1 LIRAAV
7 RFAGMQKIIVE
18 KPYQF
23 IPPYRGVFWP
33 VFLRAIR
40 IHEYYLRKTEGI
52 VAHEVRHIERLRASL
67 TAGHAILVTPNHPRT
82 ADPLA
87 MGWLAVEAP
96 CHFHV
101 MASWH
106 LFQYSRLYSWA
117 IRAMG
122 GFSVNR
128 EGVDRQAINMA
139 VELLAEAKRPLI
151 IFPEGATSRT
161 ADHLQAL
168 LDGVAFI
175 ARASA
180 KKRSKQS
187 PPGKVVVH
195 PVAVKYFFGGDVRQC
210 CDDVLSEIEHRLT
223 WQPQRNLGLL
233 ERVIKAGSALL
244 SLKEIEYFGQPQ
256 SGTIAERLARLIDRL
271 LGPLE
276 VEWFGRVQVGAS
288 VPRVRNLRAKLLPEM
303 VAGTI
308 APQERARRWQQLA
321 DVYLAQQLSTYPPGY
336 LVRPSVDR
344 VLEIIEK
351 YEEDITDKARLHGDL
366 KVVLDVG
373 EAIEVSPERQRGAS
387 VDPLMVEIQRSL
399 QAMIDKLAEESPLLE
414 VPVEKARDN
423 EKRERHERVS

>member
-1 LIRAAV
+1 
-7 RFAGMQKIIVE
+7 MQKIIVE
-18 KPYQF
+18 KRYQF
-23 IPPYRGVFWP
+23 LPPYTGTFWP
-33 VFLRAIR
+33 TFFRAFR
-40 IHEYYLRKTEGI
+40 VHDYLLRKTEGV
-52 VAHEVRHIERLRASL
+52 VAHEIRHIERLRRSL
-67 TAGHAILVTPNHPRT
+67 AAGHAILITPNHPRT

-87 MGWLAVEAP
+87 MGWLAVETP
-96 CHFHV
+96 CHFHS

-106 LFQYSRLYSWA
+106 LFEHGRLHAWV
-117 IRAMG
+117 IRALG

-128 EGVDRQAINMA
+128 EGVDRQAINTA
-139 VELLAEAKRPLI
+139 INLLVQGKRPLI

-175 ARASA
+175 ARAAA

-195 PVAVKYFFGGDVRQC
+195 PIAVKYFFGGDIRQC
-210 CDDVLSEIEHRLT
+210 CDDVLTEIEHRLT
-223 WQPQRNLGLL
+223 WQPQRHLPLP
-233 ERVIKAGSALL
+233 ERIIKVGSALL

-276 VEWFGRVQVGAS
+276 TEWFGRVQVGHA
-288 VPRVRNLRAKLLPEM
+288 VPRVRNLRAKLLPDM
-303 VAGTI
+303 VGGRLSSE
-308 APQERARRWQQLA
+308 ERIRRWLQLA
-321 DVYLAQQLSTYPPGY
+321 DIYLAQQLATYPPGY
-336 LVRPSVDR
+336 LVRPSIDR
-344 VLEIIEK
+344 VLEIVEK

-373 EAIEVSPERQRGAS
+373 EAIEVSPEHDRRAP
-387 VDPLMVEIQRSL
+387 VDPLMLQIQQSL

-414 VPVEKARDN
+414 GVGRA
-423 EKRERHERVS
+423 SG